1 MSLPSSSSNDSK
13 TVPSSRLRVPIRIH
27 PRSSTTSLSS
37 SVVSSQDLDH
47 DPMQPVPYNE
57 APRMRSGSI
66 ASLQLGFLNLL
77 RRRTYS
83 VSSSFDANSL
93 NRAPTTYSVKEIYGE
108 MAEDDIR
115 LRRSATRNTILTT
128 LSQRVYAEEQRDEEK
143 LPQRQILGLYDD
155 VPDVS
160 VPVKDYGSEFNA
172 VDPELVTWDGDD
184 DPNFARN
191 WSVGKKT
198 YQTVVVGLY
207 ALLSPMSSSILSPAM
222 TEIAETL
229 HIESLFMRL
238 FAVSVMVLAWALGP
252 LLIAPL
258 SESDR
263 VGRAPVLNISVWVN
277 GFFLLG
283 CGFAK
288 TTAQLCIF
296 RFLGGLGGC
305 AALNVG
311 AGALADMWSDE
322 QRNMAMAMYSIGP
335 TLGPVIAP
343 VISSFIV
350 TGLNWRWCFYVLAIF
365 NTAIAVLGTLTFRE
379 TYSPRLLKIKA
390 NMLRKETGNSHLHT
404 IFEIADGETAW
415 GQFAVTVTRP
425 IKLIVTH
432 PMVAGLG
439 SFMAF
444 VYGFMYLMIVTF
456 PEVFRGVYGFS
467 VNISGLM
474 YLPMGIAYTIGTV
487 FWSWMMEVVYRKL
500 TAKNGGVSKPEY
512 RLPCLCFSGI
522 GIPIGL
528 VWYGWL
534 AQKELHWIMPCI
546 GTGIFAFLMVAVF
559 QSIQNYL
566 IDMNNRFAAS
576 SVAAAAVFRS
586 MFGFAFPLFA
596 TPMYAKLNYGW
607 GNTMC
612 AFMALALGIPFP
624 IICLIYGEHIRG
636 WANRRMEAL
645 QARRDV
651 RNLERLRQMNADQTS
666 MEDKEEKEKNMEKT
680 EVS

>member
-1 MSLPSSSSNDSK
+1 M
-13 TVPSSRLRVPIRIH
+13 H
-27 PRSSTTSLSS
+27 PHASTSSLSS

-47 DPMQPVPYNE
+47 DPLQPVLYDEPS
-57 APRMRSGSI
+57 RRRSGSV
-66 ASLQLGFLNLL
+66 ASQQLGLLNVF
-77 RRRTYS
+77 RRRNFS
-83 VSSSFDANSL
+83 ISSSFDGHSL
-93 NRAPTTYSVKEIYGE
+93 SRAPTSYSVKEIYGE
-108 MAEDDIR
+108 MEDDDIR

-128 LSQRVYAEEQRDEEK
+128 LSQRVYAEEQHDQEK
-143 LPQRQILGLYDD
+143 LPQRTVLGIYED

-160 VPVKDYGSEFNA
+160 VPVKDYGSEFNS

-191 WSVGKKT
+191 WSIGRKT

-222 TEIAETL
+222 TEISKSL
-229 HIESLFMRL
+229 HIETMFMRL
-238 FAVSVMVLAWALGP
+238 FVVSVMVLAWALGP

-263 VGRAPVLNISVWVN
+263 VGRAPVLNVSIWVN
-277 GFFLLG
+277 AFFLLG

-288 TTAQLCIF
+288 TTAQLCVF

-311 AGALADMWSDE
+311 AGALADMWNDE
-322 QRNMAMAMYSIGP
+322 QRNIAMAMYSIGP
-335 TLGPVIAP
+335 TLGPVLAP

-350 TGLNWRWCFYVLAIF
+350 TGLGWRWCFYILAMF
-365 NTAIAVLGTLTFRE
+365 NFAVAVLGTLTFRE
-379 TYSPRLLKIKA
+379 TYSPRLLKMKA
-390 NMLRKETGNSHLHT
+390 NLLRKETGNSHLHT

-415 GQFAVTVTRP
+415 GKFTVTVTRP
-425 IKLIVTH
+425 LKLIVTH

-474 YLPMGIAYTIGTV
+474 YLPMGIAYTLGTA
-487 FWSWMMEVVYRKL
+487 FWSWLMEVIYRKL
-500 TAKNGGVSKPEY
+500 TARNGGVSKPEY

-522 GIPIGL
+522 GIPVGL

-546 GTGIFAFLMVAVF
+546 GTGIFAFLLVAIF

-596 TPMYAKLNYGW
+596 TPMYNKLHYGW

-612 AFMALALGIPFP
+612 ALMAVVLGIPFP
-624 IICLIYGEHIRG
+624 IICLIYGEKMRN

-645 QARRDV
+645 QARRDA
-651 RNLERLRQMNADQTS
+651 RNLERLQEMNRAKE
-666 MEDKEEKEKNMEKT
+666 MESEESEEKDR
-680 EVS
+680 S